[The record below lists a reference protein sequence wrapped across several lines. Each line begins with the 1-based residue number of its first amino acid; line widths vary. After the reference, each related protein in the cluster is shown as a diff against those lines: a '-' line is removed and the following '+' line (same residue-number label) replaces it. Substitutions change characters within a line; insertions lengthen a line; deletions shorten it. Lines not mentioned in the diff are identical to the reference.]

1 MCQKCLTTA
10 YCSESCQKQHYS
22 KHKEICKVLREKSS
36 YLITSTEEVGKDD
49 LYADDPEVGGEN
61 VGEDEVGP
69 KLASLLRDA
78 YDTRFVVKVHH
89 FWPSENPAH
98 RGPII
103 LYHRNRELCV
113 GFDSK
118 VINKMLK
125 EFGVPC
131 RSLYLEKKLF
141 FHCLR
146 EDNGQLRLFTNEFAE
161 FQNW

>member
-1 MCQKCLTTA
+1 MCQRCFTTA
-10 YCSESCQKQHYS
+10 YCSQSCQKQHYS

-36 YLITSTEEVGKDD
+36 YLITSTEEADKDD
-49 LYADDPEVGGEN
+49 LYADDPEIHGEY

-69 KLASLLRDA
+69 KLASLLRD
-78 YDTRFVVKVHH
+78 DMRFVVKVHH
-89 FWPSENPAH
+89 KNPCDEPTD
-98 RGPII
+98 RGPTV
-103 LYHRNRELCV
+103 LYRRNRELCV
-113 GFDSK
+113 KFDSK

-146 EDNGQLRLFTNEFAE
+146 EDNGQLRLLTNEFAE